1 MSGIEHWSYLGELSG
16 LMRFAVLLKGTL
28 RGMGREAKCELL
40 ATKSVTPGASRPV
53 YSHCA
58 VIDSPADL
66 PEGDYEVEF
75 GQEVAITRLQDG
87 CWQVAR
93 VMPRSYTEAAIFFAN
108 EARRA
113 ADSRKTTRAVLPK
126 MRASS

>member
-1 MSGIEHWSYLGELSG
+1 
-16 LMRFAVLLKGTL
+16 
-28 RGMGREAKCELL
+28 MGREVMCELL

-58 VIDSPADL
+58 VIEAPTDL
-66 PEGDYEVEF
+66 LEGDYEVEF

-113 ADSRKTTRAVLPK
+113 AARKTARDILAK
-126 MRASS
+126 IRASSKVAFTPD